1 MLCPKSRMLEF
12 RFPRG
17 KSGDDYDPEME
28 CVSKAHGNGGS
39 QRYVKPGCEQVVH
52 IELKIT

>member
-1 MLCPKSRMLEF
+1 MLEF
-12 RFPRG
+12 KFPRG

-39 QRYVKPGCEQVVH
+39 QRTVKPGCEQVVH
-52 IELKIT
+52 IELQIT